1 MKHLAI
7 RIANLKAMIA
17 LEEKRVTLQEQISTI
32 DQRLAAI
39 QDQLYGPGALPTVVA
54 KQPKFVAK
62 GKRKGRGELKGQIL
76 EILQATGKT
85 GSSVKELANR
95 IGVKTV
101 NIHSWFS
108 ANLKKMSGLK
118 KIGAARY
125 ALTEAAVIPS
135 ELAKKVKAPKV
146 KISKV
151 KAAKV
156 KAPKAKKAKAAK
168 KAVKADK
175 APKKIKAL
183 KVSKTRAV
191 RGQLKEQILNELKN
205 AGAEGISIKDLAAKL
220 NANYKNVY
228 IWFVT
233 TGKRVAGIKKV
244 GPAQYKLE
252 AAA

>member
-32 DQRLAAI
+32 DQRLATI
-39 QDQLYGPGALPTVVA
+39 QDQLYGAGALPAVAARSSKVVS
-54 KQPKFVAK
+54 K

-76 EILQATGKT
+76 ELLQAIGKA
-85 GSSVKELANR
+85 GSSVKELAAR
-95 IGVKTV
+95 IGVKEANV
-101 NIHSWFS
+101 HSWFS

-135 ELAKKVKAPKV
+135 KPSKPAK
-146 KISKV
+146 
-151 KAAKV
+151 KV
-156 KAPKAKKAKAAK
+156 KAPKAKKVKVAK
-168 KAVKADK
+168 KAIKAAK
-175 APKKIKAL
+175 APKKVKAL
-183 KVSKTRAV
+183 KADKVVKVSKPRAV

-205 AGAEGISIKDLAAKL
+205 AGAEGITIKDLAAKI

-228 IWFVT
+228 VWFVT
-233 TGKRVAGIKKV
+233 TGKRIGGIKKV

>member
-7 RIANLKAMIA
+7 RIASLKEMIA
-17 LEEKRVTLQEQISTI
+17 LEEKRVSLQEQISTI
-32 DQRLAAI
+32 DQRLTTI
-39 QDQLYGPGALPTVVA
+39 QEQLYGAGALPTIVVKA
-54 KQPKFVAK
+54 PKLVAN
-62 GKRKGRGELKGQIL
+62 GERKGRGELTGQIL
-76 EILQATGKT
+76 EILQAAGKT
-85 GSSVKELANR
+85 GASVKELAGR
-95 IGVKTV
+95 IGIKEANV
-101 NIHSWFS
+101 HSWFS

-125 ALTEAAVIPS
+125 ALNEAAVIPS
-135 ELAKKVKAPKV
+135 KPAKKA
-146 KISKV
+146 
-151 KAAKV
+151 
-156 KAPKAKKAKAAK
+156 KAPKAKKAKVAK
-168 KAVKADK
+168 KVGKAIKAPKKLKAVKAPK
-175 APKKIKAL
+175 AVNAGKP
-183 KVSKTRAV
+183 RAV

-205 AGAEGISIKDLAAKL
+205 AGAAGITVKELAEKL